1 MSMKKAMMAL
11 MLGGLLAAPMAFA
24 SADRN
29 TLQAESI
36 RSQQAQIRSGV
47 EARTG
52 RYKDLSA
59 DTRSQL
65 LSKQGEV
72 LRLLEGKQTTDDLN
86 EAQKTEVFNALEW
99 IEAAINRTDDER
111 LVCERRQILGST
123 RKERV
128 CKTVAQMRE
137 ERDAARNRMDVRG
150 ACMDCKSD

>member
-1 MSMKKAMMAL
+1 MAL
-11 MLGGLLAAPMAFA
+11 ILGGLLAAPLAFA
-24 SADRN
+24 SVDRN
-29 TLQAESI
+29 VLQVESI
-36 RSQQAQIRSGV
+36 RSQQAEIRSGV

-65 LSKQGEV
+65 LNKQGEV
-72 LRLLEGKQTTDDLN
+72 LRLLDGKQSTNDLN

-99 IEAAINRTDDER
+99 IEAAINQTDDER
-111 LVCERRQILGST
+111 MVCERRPILGST

-137 ERDAARNRMDVRG
+137 ERDAARNRMDARG
-150 ACMDCKSD
+150 ACADCKSN

>member
-11 MLGGLLAAPMAFA
+11 MLGGLLAAPLAFA
-24 SADRN
+24 SVDRN
-29 TLQAESI
+29 VLQVESI
-36 RSQQAQIRSGV
+36 RSQQAEIRSGV

-65 LSKQGEV
+65 LNKQGEV
-72 LRLLEGKQTTDDLN
+72 LRLLDGKQSTDDLN

-99 IEAAINRTDDER
+99 IEAAINQTDDER
-111 LVCERRQILGST
+111 MVCERRPILGST

-128 CKTVAQMRE
+128 CKTVAQMRQ
-137 ERDAARNRMDVRG
+137 ERDSARNRMDARG
-150 ACMDCKSD
+150 VCADCKSN